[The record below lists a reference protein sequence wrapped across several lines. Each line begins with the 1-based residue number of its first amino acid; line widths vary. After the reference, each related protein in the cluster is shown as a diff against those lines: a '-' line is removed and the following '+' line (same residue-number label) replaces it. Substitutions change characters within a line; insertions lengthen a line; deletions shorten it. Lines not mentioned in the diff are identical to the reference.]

1 MLFPGM
7 ATGGLIAAA
16 VLFFVVY
23 GTSKN
28 GLWLKLA
35 ILSCILSVISF
46 ALDVTEAMKAQN
58 RAEEKAIKR

>member
-16 VLFFVVY
+16 IVFFVVY

-28 GLWLKLA
+28 RLWLTLA
-35 ILSCILSVISF
+35 ILSCILSVMSF
-46 ALDVTEAMKAQN
+46 ALDVAEATKAQKS
-58 RAEEKAIKR
+58 AQEKAIHR